1 MTNHATGV
9 SVSLG
14 DDDFGGFVVTVSFS
28 EGDEMHFTFATRRVA
43 SAFAERIADRHINTG
58 GVA

>member
-1 MTNHATGV
+1 MTNHATNV
-9 SVSLG
+9 SFTEG
-14 DDDFGGFVVTVSFS
+14 HEDFGGFVVTVSFS
-28 EGDEMHFTFATRRVA
+28 EGDDMRFTFATRRIA